1 MYTGFYGLR
10 EKPFSLAPDPR
21 YLFLSA
27 SHREALAHLLYGIE
41 EGEGFIEVIGQVGTG
56 SVHVFEND
64 TGPDD
69 SNHNWHGVWAG
80 AGGGLPQK
88 GELDHIAIYDF
99 APTVLKYFGLEQ
111 PADMYGKAAV

>member
-56 SVHVFEND
+56 KTTLCRTLLDRIGQGAEIAYIFNPSPSELELLSAINRDSAATAVH
-64 TGPDD
+64 
-69 SNHNWHGVWAG
+69 A
-80 AGGGLPQK
+80 Q
-88 GELDHIAIYDF
+88 EL
-99 APTVLKYFGLEQ
+99 LEC
-111 PADMYGKAAV
+111 